1 MSDKTD
7 VVLKYSYYKIFK
19 YFSKSAFNILLNND
33 IIPIAYP
40 DKNGFGEFETLIENE
55 EEFEWILSKQF
66 HLYVIENSAAY
77 EYYKDLQNKGLN
89 IKLYIG
95 PENPYEEEP
104 YFKTIY
110 KKGKGIIKVQ
120 EKRTILNTVFKEF
133 LDMASK
139 NIILNPPYNG
149 DLHLEILKSIVEV
162 ESKKSNFDIIC
173 IHPASF
179 LIFPTRKRPEFMNG
193 IIHDFDVINRSLSNE
208 YFGINDKDL
217 VITHLQN
224 NGLSFSDNSI
234 DDPNFCCFKLN
245 PRFKD
250 CYQNVCSIWKKVTIK
265 HPVDKIKT
273 VSYTT
278 PNSEFPLKYY
288 ITRAVTSDANT
299 KGGNKGFR
307 LVTKVQSTA
316 FDGKTGAGCKFLNFN
331 TAITRNNAWE
341 SYLTKFSRFCIAM
354 DESIKLA
361 LYMDDY
367 TESWTNKRFCDYF
380 EITGYIDD
388 EHAVPNSEWETIL
401 NVINK
406 VK

>member
-1 MSDKTD
+1 MSEKTD
-7 VVLKYSYYKIFK
+7 VVLRYSFYEIFRRK
-19 YFSKSAFNILLNND
+19 FNNLNNPLLID
-33 IIPIAYP
+33 DTIYFAYP
-40 DKNGFGEFETLIENE
+40 DKNFFGTFEELIENE
-55 EEFEWILSKQF
+55 EEFKWVMSKKF
-66 HLYVIENSAAY
+66 IFYVIENSPAS
-77 EYYKDLQNKGLN
+77 EYCYDFQEKGLN
-89 IKLYIG
+89 IEVITG
-95 PENPYEEEP
+95 PENPFEEKP
-104 YFKTIY
+104 YPKAIY
-110 KKGKGIIKVQ
+110 KKGKIITKYENRTVIN
-120 EKRTILNTVFKEF
+120 ENFKRF

-139 NIILNPPYNG
+139 NLILNPPYNG

-162 ESKKSNFDIIC
+162 ESKKPNFDIIC

-193 IIHDFDVINRSLSNE
+193 IIYDFDVINRSLSNE

-224 NGLSFSDNSI
+224 NGLSFSGNSI

-367 TESWTNKRFCDYF
+367 TEPWTNKRFCDYF
-380 EITGYIDD
+380 GITGYIDD
-388 EHAVPNSEWETIL
+388 EHAVHNSEWETIL